1 VAKALAISICACS
14 YRKRDFT
21 SAILNHVFRSMV
33 NSAPTIGLF
42 PSWRYSTRRAARV
55 SSDRDLI
62 LLEHQDR

>member
-1 VAKALAISICACS
+1 L
-14 YRKRDFT
+14 
-21 SAILNHVFRSMV
+21 MV